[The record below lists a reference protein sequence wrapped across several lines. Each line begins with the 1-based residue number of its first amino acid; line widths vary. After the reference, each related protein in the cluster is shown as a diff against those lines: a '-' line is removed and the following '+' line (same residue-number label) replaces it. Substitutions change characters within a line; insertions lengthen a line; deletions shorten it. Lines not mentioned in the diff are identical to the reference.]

1 MLSIATVNV
10 NGIRAAARRD
20 KLAWIRESGA
30 AVICLQEVR
39 APDEL
44 LHKALADHGLGHL
57 EVAHF
62 ESSAAGRAGVAV
74 LTPYPICKVVKG
86 IPRTEFTDDGRW
98 IEALLQTPTGPLR
111 VVSVYVHTGEAGT
124 GRQAE
129 KYRFLD
135 AMTARMK
142 TLRRRASSHGEEAVI
157 CGDLNVAHTTN
168 DLKNWRGNKG
178 KAGFLPGEQEYLAG
192 WFKRGWTDLGRA
204 YAGDREGPYTWWSWR
219 GQAFDNDTGW
229 RLDYILSTPGMAAGL
244 SEVAVH
250 RADSYAKRWSDH
262 APVIAHFEKLSS

>member
-1 MLSIATVNV
+1 VLSIATVNV

-20 KLAWIRESGA
+20 ELGWIRESGA
-30 AVICLQEVR
+30 SAICLQEVR

-57 EVAHF
+57 DVAHF

-74 LTPYPICKVVKG
+74 LSEYPITGVIKG
-86 IPRTEFTDDGRW
+86 IPRTEFVDDGRW
-98 IEALLQTPTGPLR
+98 IETLLDTAQGPIR

-142 TLRRRASSHGEEAVI
+142 TLRRRVSSHGEEVVI
-157 CGDLNVAHTTN
+157 SGDLNIAHTTN

-178 KAGFLPGEQEYLAG
+178 KAGFLPEEQEYLTG
-192 WFKRGWTDLGRA
+192 WFDHGWTDLGRQ

-229 RLDYILSTPGMAAGL
+229 RLDYILSTPGLASAL
-244 SEVAVH
+244 SEVKVH
-250 RADSYAKRWSDH
+250 RAESYAQRWSDH
-262 APVIAHFEKLSS
+262 APVVAKFGGSHS